1 MNNNEK
7 AKLLEALQKG
17 QVTVTFKKIDTGEMR
32 VMPCTLD
39 PDVLKANGITST
51 ISYSADSME
60 AFPVWSLDKNAW
72 RSFRLDTV
80 ESWTQFRSVDDA
92 GVDIDTGAFVG

>member
-17 QVTVTFKKIDTGEMR
+17 QVTVTFKKIDTGEIR
-32 VMPCTLD
+32 VMPCTLNVD
-39 PDVLKANGITST
+39 ILKDNGISST
-51 ISYSADSME
+51 INYSANEME
-60 AFPVWSLDKNAW
+60 AFPVWSLDKDAW

-80 ESWTQFRSVDDA
+80 ESWEVIN
-92 GVDIDTGAFVG
+92 G

>member
-7 AKLLEALQKG
+7 ANLLEALQKG
-17 QVTVTFKKIDTGEMR
+17 QVTVTFTKIDTGEIR
-32 VMPCTLD
+32 VMPCTLNKA
-39 PDVLKANGITST
+39 LLEANGITNEVN
-51 ISYSADSME
+51 YSATSME

-80 ESWTQFRSVDDA
+80 EGWEVL
-92 GVDIDTGAFVG
+92 

>member
-1 MNNNEK
+1 MENNER

-17 QVTVTFKKIDTGEMR
+17 QVTVTFKKIDTGEIR
-32 VMPCTLD
+32 VMPCTLN
-39 PDVLKANGITST
+39 PDVLKANAITST
-51 ISYSADSME
+51 INYSPNEME

-80 ESWTQFRSVDDA
+80 EGWEVL
-92 GVDIDTGAFVG
+92 